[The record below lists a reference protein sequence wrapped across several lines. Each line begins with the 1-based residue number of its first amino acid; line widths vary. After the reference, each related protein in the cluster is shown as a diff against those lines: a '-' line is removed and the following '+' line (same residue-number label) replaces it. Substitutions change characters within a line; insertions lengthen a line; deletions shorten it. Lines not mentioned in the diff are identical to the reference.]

1 MSNRKTTLDLIR
13 IAGYH
18 NDTKAFTRLYC
29 ESKLSRTAANEAW
42 QVGATQKQNGI
53 KCHCADCSKIKT
65 LATFVAYSGSLATLD
80 CELVLCE
87 STNSVFLDYT
97 IIAPFVTKGKKER
110 QTWSWSSNY
119 PRDRLLSEAR
129 AAMESIA
136 AQMWGVR

>member
-29 ESKLSRTAANEAW
+29 ESRLSRTAANEAW
-42 QVGATQKQNGI
+42 QLGATQKIKGI
-53 KCHCADCSKIKT
+53 KCNCVECEKIKT
-65 LATFVAYSGSLATLD
+65 LATFTAYSGSFATLD

-87 STNSVFLDYT
+87 QTGSVFLDYT

-110 QTWSWSSNY
+110 QTWSWSSTY
-119 PRDRLLSEAR
+119 PRDRLIKEAR
-129 AAMESIA
+129 NGMGLLA
-136 AQMWGVR
+136 AQMWGVK